1 LPKVKFSKL
10 SILEKLN
17 WINFIPILDWLHMPS
32 TWGKIFKVSTY
43 GESHGVSVGVV
54 VEGVPAGLPFP
65 LDEIQK
71 DLTRRRPGQNDLTT
85 PRDEEDLVIIESG
98 VFQDK
103 TTGSPI
109 LLKVNNKNTIGA
121 DYDEMA
127 HVFRPSHADYTYS
140 EKYGHRAHVG
150 GGRSSVR
157 ETIGRV
163 AAGGLARVILEREL
177 GIQTVA
183 WVDSVGIIDS
193 KITEDQFPII
203 RDYVDKFPTRCP
215 NQVVN
220 DEMEILIR
228 KLRDEGDS
236 VGGVVKAVVRNLP
249 PGLGDPVYD
258 KLDADL
264 AKALLSISACKG
276 FEIGSGFMGTRQF
289 GSTHNDEFYIEHSSG
304 KVKTRTNHSGGIQGG
319 ISNGMDLILRAAFKP
334 TSTIKKAQ
342 NTVNDKNEETILKA
356 KGRHDPC
363 VLPRAVP
370 IVEAVI
376 NLVLID
382 AYFYQ
387 RALQPKWFLKY
398 ANLKSIPDQG

>member
-1 LPKVKFSKL
+1 
-10 SILEKLN
+10 
-17 WINFIPILDWLHMPS
+17 MPS

-54 VEGVPAGLPFP
+54 LEGVPAGLPFP
-65 LDEIQK
+65 EEEIQK

-85 PRDEEDLVIIESG
+85 PRDEEDRVVVESG
-98 VFQDK
+98 VFQGK

-109 LLKVNNKNTIGA
+109 LLKVNNKNTIGS

-163 AAGGLARVILEREL
+163 AAAGLARVILEREL
-177 GIQTVA
+177 GIQTIA
-183 WVDSVGIIDS
+183 WVDSIGEIDS
-193 KITEDQFPII
+193 KISESEYPNS
-203 RDYVDKFPTRCP
+203 RDFVDRFPTRCP
-215 NQVVN
+215 KQTVN
-220 DEMEILIR
+220 DEMETLIR
-228 KLRDEGDS
+228 QLRDEGDS
-236 VGGVVKAVVRNLP
+236 VGGVVKAVVKNLP

-276 FEIGSGFMGTRQF
+276 FEVGSGFNGTRQT
-289 GSTHNDEFYIEHSSG
+289 GSIHNDEFYIEEKTG
-304 KVKTRTNHSGGIQGG
+304 KVKTRTNNSGGIQGG
-319 ISNGMDLILRAAFKP
+319 ISNGMDLVIRAAFKP
-334 TSTIKKAQ
+334 TSTIKKEQ
-342 NTVNDKNEETILKA
+342 KTVDDKNKETILLA

-376 NLVLID
+376 NLVLVD

-398 ANLKSIPDQG
+398 ADLDSIPNQ

>member
-1 LPKVKFSKL
+1 MNQDFH
-10 SILEKLN
+10 
-17 WINFIPILDWLHMPS
+17 WFHMPS
-32 TWGKIFKVSTY
+32 SWGKIFRVSTY

-54 VEGVPAGLPFP
+54 IDGVPAGLAFP
-65 LDEIQK
+65 VEEIQK

-85 PRDEEDLVIIESG
+85 PRDEEDLVIVESG
-98 VFQDK
+98 VFSGK

-163 AAGGLARVILEREL
+163 AAGGLARVILKQEL
-177 GIQTVA
+177 GIETVA
-183 WVDSVGIIDS
+183 WVDSVGPIDS
-193 KITEDQFPII
+193 NIGEADFPPN

-215 NQVVN
+215 DKSTN
-220 DEMEILIR
+220 DKMEVLIR

-236 VGGVVKAVVRNLP
+236 VGGVVKVVSRNLP

-276 FEIGSGFMGTRQF
+276 FEVGSGFSGTRLT
-289 GSTHNDEFYIEHSSG
+289 GSTHNDEFYVEDKSG
-304 KVKTRTNHSGGIQGG
+304 KVKTKTNHSGGIQGG
-319 ISNGMDLILRAAFKP
+319 ISNGMDLIVRAAFKP
-334 TSTIKKAQ
+334 TSTIKKEQ
-342 NTVNDKNEETILKA
+342 KTVNDQNEETVLKA

-376 NLVLID
+376 NLVLVD

-398 ANLKSIPDQG
+398 ANLDSIPNQ

>member
-1 LPKVKFSKL
+1 MPTLVKISNPLKKQKL
-10 SILEKLN
+10 Y
-17 WINFIPILDWLHMPS
+17 WIYSNPVFHWYPMPS
-32 TWGKIFKVSTY
+32 SWGKIFKVSTY

-54 VEGVPAGLPFP
+54 IDGVPAGLPFP
-65 LDEIQK
+65 AEEIQK

-85 PRDEEDLVIIESG
+85 PRDEDDLVLVESG
-98 VFQDK
+98 VFQGK

-127 HVFRPSHADYTYS
+127 HVFRPSHADFTYS

-177 GIQTVA
+177 GIKTVA
-183 WVDSVGIIDS
+183 WVDSVGPIDAN
-193 KITEDQFPII
+193 ITDANFPPS
-203 RDYVDKFPTRCP
+203 RDYVDLFPTRCP
-215 NQVVN
+215 EKTVN
-220 DEMEILIR
+220 DQMELLIR

-236 VGGVVKAVVRNLP
+236 VGGVVKAVVKNLP

-276 FEIGSGFMGTRQF
+276 FEVGSGFSGTRLT
-289 GSTHNDEFYIEHSSG
+289 GSLHNDEFFIDEETG
-304 KVKTRTNHSGGIQGG
+304 KVKTRTNNSGGIQGG
-319 ISNGMDLILRAAFKP
+319 ISNGMDLVIRAAFKP
-334 TSTIKKAQ
+334 TSTIKKEQ
-342 NTVNDKNEETILKA
+342 KTVNDQNEETILKA

-376 NLVLID
+376 HLVLID

-398 ANLKSIPDQG
+398 ANLDSIPDQ

>member
-1 LPKVKFSKL
+1 
-10 SILEKLN
+10 
-17 WINFIPILDWLHMPS
+17 MPS
-32 TWGKIFKVSTY
+32 SWGKIFRVSTY
-43 GESHGVSVGVV
+43 GESHGTSVGVV
-54 VEGVPAGLPFP
+54 VDGVPAGLPFP
-65 LDEIQK
+65 EEEIQK

-85 PRDEEDLVIIESG
+85 PRDEKDRMVVESG
-98 VFQDK
+98 VFEGK

-109 LLKVNNKNTIGA
+109 LMKVNNQNTIGS

-163 AAGGLARVILEREL
+163 AAAGLARVILEREL
-177 GIQTVA
+177 GISTVG
-183 WVDSVGIIDS
+183 WVDAIGPIDS
-193 KITEDQFPII
+193 HISESEYPFS
-203 RDYVDKFPTRCP
+203 RDIVDRFPTRCP
-215 NQVVN
+215 KQSAN
-220 DEMEILIR
+220 DEMETLIR

-236 VGGVVKAVVRNLP
+236 VGGVVKVAVRNLP

-264 AKALLSISACKG
+264 AKAILSISACKG
-276 FEIGSGFMGTRQF
+276 FEVGSGFSGTRQT
-289 GSTHNDEFYIEHSSG
+289 GSIHNDEFYIEEGTG
-304 KVKTRTNHSGGIQGG
+304 KVKTRTNNSGGIQGG

-334 TSTIKKAQ
+334 TSTIKKEQ
-342 NTVNDKNEETILKA
+342 KTINDKNEETILKA

-370 IVEAVI
+370 IVEAVV
-376 NLVLID
+376 NLVLVD
-382 AYFYQ
+382 AYLYQ
-387 RALQPKWFLKY
+387 RALQPKWFMKY
-398 ANLKSIPDQG
+398 ANLDSIPEQ

>member
-1 LPKVKFSKL
+1 
-10 SILEKLN
+10 
-17 WINFIPILDWLHMPS
+17 MPS
-32 TWGKIFKVSTY
+32 SWGKIFRVSTY

-54 VEGVPAGLPFP
+54 IDGVPAGLPFP
-65 LDEIQK
+65 AEEIQR

-85 PRDEEDLVIIESG
+85 PRDEEDRVMVESG
-98 VFQDK
+98 VFEGK

-163 AAGGLARVILEREL
+163 AAGGLARVILKREL
-177 GIQTVA
+177 GIETIA
-183 WVDSVGIIDS
+183 WVDSVGQIDS
-193 KITEDQFPII
+193 NIAEPQFPPS
-203 RDYVDKFPTRCP
+203 REFVDQFPTRCP
-215 NQVVN
+215 DKNVN
-220 DEMEILIR
+220 DQMETLIR

-236 VGGVVKAVVRNLP
+236 VGGVVKAIVRNLP

-276 FEIGSGFMGTRQF
+276 FEVGSGFSGTRQT
-289 GSTHNDEFYIEHSSG
+289 GSIHNDEFYLEDGTG
-304 KVKTRTNHSGGIQGG
+304 KVKTRTNNSGGIQGG
-319 ISNGMDLILRAAFKP
+319 ISNGMDLVVRAAFKP
-334 TSTIKKAQ
+334 TSTIKKEQ
-342 NTVNDKNEETILKA
+342 KTVNDQNEETVLKA

-387 RALQPKWFLKY
+387 RSLQPKWFLKY
-398 ANLKSIPDQG
+398 ANLDNIPNQ

>member
-1 LPKVKFSKL
+1 
-10 SILEKLN
+10 
-17 WINFIPILDWLHMPS
+17 MPS

-54 VEGVPAGLPFP
+54 VEGVPAGLIFP
-65 LDEIQK
+65 QEEIQK

-85 PRDEEDLVIIESG
+85 PRDEEDLIHVESG
-98 VFQDK
+98 VFQGK

-109 LLKVNNKNTIGA
+109 LIKVNNKNTIGA

-140 EKYGHRAHVG
+140 EKFGHRAHVG

-177 GIQTVA
+177 GIQTIA
-183 WVDSVGIIDS
+183 WVDSVGLIDS
-193 KITEDQFPII
+193 NLKEQEYPVS
-203 RDYVDKFPTRCP
+203 RDIVDTFPTRCP
-215 NQVVN
+215 HKPTN
-220 DEMEILIR
+220 DQMETLIR

-236 VGGVVKAVVRNLP
+236 VGGVVKAIVKNLP

-276 FEIGSGFMGTRQF
+276 FEVGSGFAGTKQT
-289 GSTHNDEFYIEHSSG
+289 GSVHNDEFFLEEGTG
-304 KVKTRTNHSGGIQGG
+304 KVKTRTNNSGGIQGG
-319 ISNGMDLILRAAFKP
+319 ISNGMDLVIRAAFKP
-334 TSTIKKAQ
+334 TSTIKKEQ
-342 NTVNDKNEETILKA
+342 KTVNDQNEETILKA

-376 NLVLID
+376 NLVLVD

-387 RALQPKWFLKY
+387 RALQPRWFLKY
-398 ANLKSIPDQG
+398 ANLENIPIQ

>member
-1 LPKVKFSKL
+1 
-10 SILEKLN
+10 
-17 WINFIPILDWLHMPS
+17 MPS

-65 LDEIQK
+65 EEEIQK

-85 PRDEEDLVIIESG
+85 PRDEEDKVVVESG
-98 VFQDK
+98 VFQGK

-109 LLKVNNKNTIGA
+109 LLKVNNKNTIGS

-127 HVFRPSHADYTYS
+127 HIFRPSHADYTYS

-163 AAGGLARVILEREL
+163 AAAGLARVILEREL
-177 GIQTVA
+177 GIQTIA
-183 WVDSVGIIDS
+183 WVDSVGGIDS
-193 KITEDQFPII
+193 LISESEYPVSRDFVDQ
-203 RDYVDKFPTRCP
+203 FPTRCP
-215 NQVVN
+215 KKTTN
-220 DEMEILIR
+220 DEMETLIR

-236 VGGVVKAVVRNLP
+236 VGGTVKAIVKNLP

-276 FEIGSGFMGTRQF
+276 FEVGSGFGGTRQT
-289 GSTHNDEFYIEHSSG
+289 GSVHNDEFYIEEKTG
-304 KVKTRTNHSGGIQGG
+304 KVKTRTNNSGGIQGG
-319 ISNGMDLILRAAFKP
+319 ISNGMDLVIRAAFKP
-334 TSTIKKAQ
+334 TSTIKKEQ
-342 NTVNDKNEETILKA
+342 KTVDDKNKETILQA

-363 VLPRAVP
+363 VLPRAIP

-376 NLVLID
+376 NLVLVD

-398 ANLKSIPDQG
+398 ANLDSIPNQ

>member
-1 LPKVKFSKL
+1 
-10 SILEKLN
+10 
-17 WINFIPILDWLHMPS
+17 MPS
-32 TWGKIFKVSTY
+32 SWGKIFKVSTY

-54 VEGVPAGLPFP
+54 IDGVPAGLPFP
-65 LDEIQK
+65 EEEIQK

-85 PRDEEDLVIIESG
+85 PRDEDDLVIVESG
-98 VFQDK
+98 VFQGK

-163 AAGGLARVILEREL
+163 AAGGLARVILKREL
-177 GIQTVA
+177 GIETIA
-183 WVDSVGIIDS
+183 WVDSVGPIDS
-193 KITEDQFPII
+193 GLAEAQFPPS
-203 RDYVDKFPTRCP
+203 RDYVDQFPTRCP
-215 NQVVN
+215 DKYVN
-220 DEMEILIR
+220 DEMEVLIR

-236 VGGVVKAVVRNLP
+236 VGGVVKAIVKNLP

-276 FEIGSGFMGTRQF
+276 FEVGSGFSGTRLT
-289 GSTHNDEFYIEHSSG
+289 GSTHNDEFYLEEGTG
-304 KVKTRTNHSGGIQGG
+304 KVKTRTNNSGGIQGG
-319 ISNGMDLILRAAFKP
+319 ISNGMDLIIRAAFKP
-334 TSTIKKAQ
+334 TSTIKKEQ
-342 NTVNDKNEETILKA
+342 KTVNDQNIETVLKA

-398 ANLKSIPDQG
+398 ANLDNIPNQ

>member
-1 LPKVKFSKL
+1 
-10 SILEKLN
+10 
-17 WINFIPILDWLHMPS
+17 MPS

-54 VEGVPAGLPFP
+54 IEGVPAGLPFP
-65 LDEIQK
+65 QDEIQK

-85 PRDEEDLVIIESG
+85 PRDEADIVIVESG
-98 VFQDK
+98 VFEGK

-177 GIQTVA
+177 GIQTIG
-183 WVDSVGIIDS
+183 WVDSVGTIDS
-193 KITEDQFPII
+193 NLLELNYPSSRDQ
-203 RDYVDKFPTRCP
+203 VDQFPTRCP
-215 NQVVN
+215 DKNTN
-220 DEMEILIR
+220 EKMEELIR

-236 VGGVVKAVVRNLP
+236 VGGVVKAIVKNLP

-264 AKALLSISACKG
+264 AKAILSISACKG
-276 FEIGSGFMGTRQF
+276 FEVGSGFSGTRQT
-289 GSTHNDEFYIEHSSG
+289 GSTHNDAFYVEADTG
-304 KVKTRTNHSGGIQGG
+304 KVKTKTNYSGGIQGG
-319 ISNGMDLILRAAFKP
+319 ISNGMDLVIRAAFKP
-334 TSTIKKAQ
+334 TSTIKKEQ
-342 NTVNDKNEETILKA
+342 NTVNDKNQETILKA

-387 RALQPKWFLKY
+387 RALQPKWFIKY
-398 ANLKSIPDQG
+398 ANLDSIPNQ